1 MADDREG
8 RGRPLKP
15 PPGKRGARLSP
26 EERALWEHTASSLQP
41 IKGKKG
47 RVHAA
52 LEDADERADAA
63 ASKREIAKAAPKKPH
78 AAPRPPHA
86 PPKVTLPPPAPAPI
100 ALERRKA
107 RKLSSGRIEIDGRID
122 LHGMR
127 QSEAHD
133 ALRRFLKRGYAE
145 GKRWVLVITGKGA
158 PARTALDERAEREGF
173 ERGVLRRNVP
183 RWLAEPELAGIVIG
197 FTTAAVN
204 HGGEGALYVHLRKRG
219 APPGATADERALC
232 WPPRP
237 RHTSPLPEGEVD
249 AHAQHKRRVRG
260 WSVAGITPGRVTPH
274 PEAHY
279 HSLPTSPSGRGECCC
294 CAPSYG
300 QVVASLSRAVARP
313 DRE

>member
-1 MADDREG
+1 MADDREE

-15 PPGKRGARLSP
+15 PPGKRGARLSQ
-26 EERALWEHTASSLQP
+26 EERALWEHTAASLQP

-52 LEDADERADAA
+52 LENSDGEPP
-63 ASKREIAKAAPKKPH
+63 ASQRETAKPAPPKKP
-78 AAPRPPHA
+78 AAVAPSRPPA
-86 PPKVTLPPPAPAPI
+86 AKVALPPPAPAPI

-127 QSEAHD
+127 QSEAHE

-145 GKRWVLVITGKGA
+145 GKRWVLVITDKGA
-158 PARTALDERAEREGF
+158 PARTSQDERDERDGV

-219 APPGATADERALC
+219 ARPGDTD
-232 WPPRP
+232 
-237 RHTSPLPEGEVD
+237 
-249 AHAQHKRRVRG
+249 
-260 WSVAGITPGRVTPH
+260 
-274 PEAHY
+274 
-279 HSLPTSPSGRGECCC
+279 
-294 CAPSYG
+294 
-300 QVVASLSRAVARP
+300 
-313 DRE
+313 

>member
-15 PPGKRGARLSP
+15 PPGKRGARLSQ
-26 EERALWEHTASSLQP
+26 EERALWEHTAASLQP

-52 LEDADERADAA
+52 LEDSDGEPHL
-63 ASKREIAKAAPKKPH
+63 SKRETAKPAPPKKPSAVAPSPPP
-78 AAPRPPHA
+78 AA
-86 PPKVTLPPPAPAPI
+86 KITLPPPAPAPI

-127 QSEAHD
+127 QSEAHV

-158 PARTALDERAEREGF
+158 PARTALDERSERDGI

-204 HGGEGALYVHLRKRG
+204 HGGEGALYVHLRKR
-219 APPGATADERALC
+219 A
-232 WPPRP
+232 
-237 RHTSPLPEGEVD
+237 
-249 AHAQHKRRVRG
+249 
-260 WSVAGITPGRVTPH
+260 
-274 PEAHY
+274 
-279 HSLPTSPSGRGECCC
+279 
-294 CAPSYG
+294 
-300 QVVASLSRAVARP
+300 ARP
-313 DRE
+313 GDPE

>member
-8 RGRPLKP
+8 RGRPLKQ
-15 PPGKRGARLSP
+15 PPGKRGARLSQ
-26 EERALWEHTASSLQP
+26 EERALWEHTAASLQP

-52 LEDADERADAA
+52 LEDSDGEPL
-63 ASKREIAKAAPKKPH
+63 ASKRETARPAPPKKPPA
-78 AAPRPPHA
+78 AAPPP
-86 PPKVTLPPPAPAPI
+86 PPKSKVTLPPPAPAPI

-127 QSEAHD
+127 QSEAHV

-158 PARTALDERAEREGF
+158 PARTALDERDERDGI
-173 ERGVLRRNVP
+173 ERGVLRRSVP

-219 APPGATADERALC
+219 ARA
-232 WPPRP
+232 
-237 RHTSPLPEGEVD
+237 GDD
-249 AHAQHKRRVRG
+249 A
-260 WSVAGITPGRVTPH
+260 
-274 PEAHY
+274 
-279 HSLPTSPSGRGECCC
+279 
-294 CAPSYG
+294 
-300 QVVASLSRAVARP
+300 
-313 DRE
+313 

>member
-15 PPGKRGARLSP
+15 PPGKRGARLSQ
-26 EERALWEHTASSLQP
+26 EERALWEHTAASLQP

-52 LEDADERADAA
+52 LEDSDGEPPAG
-63 ASKREIAKAAPKKPH
+63 KRETAKPSPPKKP
-78 AAPRPPHA
+78 AAVAPSRPSA
-86 PPKVTLPPPAPAPI
+86 SKVTLPPPAPAPI

-107 RKLSSGRIEIDGRID
+107 RKLSSGRIDIDGRID

-127 QSEAHD
+127 QSEAHE
-133 ALRRFLKRGYAE
+133 ALRRFLKRGYAD

-158 PARTALDERAEREGF
+158 PARTSLDERTERDGI

-197 FTTAAVN
+197 FTTAAIN

-219 APPGATADERALC
+219 ARPGNTD
-232 WPPRP
+232 
-237 RHTSPLPEGEVD
+237 
-249 AHAQHKRRVRG
+249 
-260 WSVAGITPGRVTPH
+260 
-274 PEAHY
+274 
-279 HSLPTSPSGRGECCC
+279 
-294 CAPSYG
+294 
-300 QVVASLSRAVARP
+300 
-313 DRE
+313 

>member
-52 LEDADERADAA
+52 LEDADERADSA
-63 ASKREIAKAAPKKPH
+63 ASKREIAKAAAKKPH
-78 AAPRPPHA
+78 AAPRPLPT

-204 HGGEGALYVHLRKRG
+204 HGGEGALYVHLRKRN
-219 APPGATADERALC
+219 
-232 WPPRP
+232 
-237 RHTSPLPEGEVD
+237 
-249 AHAQHKRRVRG
+249 
-260 WSVAGITPGRVTPH
+260 
-274 PEAHY
+274 
-279 HSLPTSPSGRGECCC
+279 
-294 CAPSYG
+294 
-300 QVVASLSRAVARP
+300 ARP
-313 DRE
+313 GDDV

>member
-52 LEDADERADAA
+52 LEDAEDRADLAA
-63 ASKREIAKAAPKKPH
+63 GKREIAKAAPKKPP
-78 AAPRPPHA
+78 AAPRSPPA
-86 PPKVTLPPPAPAPI
+86 TAKVTLPPPAPAPI

-158 PARTALDERAEREGF
+158 PARTAQDERAEREGF

-197 FTTAAVN
+197 FATTAVN

-219 APPGATADERALC
+219 ARPGDD
-232 WPPRP
+232 
-237 RHTSPLPEGEVD
+237 G
-249 AHAQHKRRVRG
+249 
-260 WSVAGITPGRVTPH
+260 
-274 PEAHY
+274 
-279 HSLPTSPSGRGECCC
+279 
-294 CAPSYG
+294 
-300 QVVASLSRAVARP
+300 
-313 DRE
+313 

>member
-15 PPGKRGARLSP
+15 PPGKRGARLSQ
-26 EERALWEHTASSLQP
+26 EERALWEHTAASLQP

-52 LEDADERADAA
+52 LEDSDGEPL
-63 ASKREIAKAAPKKPH
+63 ASKRETAKPAPPKKP
-78 AAPRPPHA
+78 AVVAPA
-86 PPKVTLPPPAPAPI
+86 PPPAAKITLPPPAPAPI

-127 QSEAHD
+127 QAEAHT

-158 PARTALDERAEREGF
+158 PARTALDERDERDGI

-219 APPGATADERALC
+219 ARPGDEQR
-232 WPPRP
+232 
-237 RHTSPLPEGEVD
+237 
-249 AHAQHKRRVRG
+249 
-260 WSVAGITPGRVTPH
+260 
-274 PEAHY
+274 
-279 HSLPTSPSGRGECCC
+279 
-294 CAPSYG
+294 
-300 QVVASLSRAVARP
+300 
-313 DRE
+313 

>member
-8 RGRPLKP
+8 RGRPLRP
-15 PPGKRGARLSP
+15 PPGKRGARLSQ
-26 EERALWEHTASSLQP
+26 EERALWEHTAASLQP

-52 LEDADERADAA
+52 LEDGAGEPPAG
-63 ASKREIAKAAPKKPH
+63 KRETAKPAPPKKS
-78 AAPRPPHA
+78 AAVAPSRPPA
-86 PPKVTLPPPAPAPI
+86 AKVTLPPPAPAPI

-127 QSEAHD
+127 QSEAHE

-158 PARTALDERAEREGF
+158 PARTALDERTERDGI

-197 FTTAAVN
+197 FTTAAIN

-219 APPGATADERALC
+219 ARPGDTD
-232 WPPRP
+232 
-237 RHTSPLPEGEVD
+237 
-249 AHAQHKRRVRG
+249 
-260 WSVAGITPGRVTPH
+260 
-274 PEAHY
+274 
-279 HSLPTSPSGRGECCC
+279 
-294 CAPSYG
+294 
-300 QVVASLSRAVARP
+300 
-313 DRE
+313 